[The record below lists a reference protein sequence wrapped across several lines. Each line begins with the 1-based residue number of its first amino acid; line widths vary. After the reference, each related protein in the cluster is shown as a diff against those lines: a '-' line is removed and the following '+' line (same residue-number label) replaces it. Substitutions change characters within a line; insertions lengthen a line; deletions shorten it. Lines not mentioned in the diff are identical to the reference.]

1 MRSRLDKVCRDK
13 NFTNVSLLEET
24 TVSANEEMI
33 TATEVTRNLKQLSDS
48 FQGHFSIKKPGM
60 ARK

>member
-1 MRSRLDKVCRDK
+1 
-13 NFTNVSLLEET
+13 
-24 TVSANEEMI
+24 MI

-60 ARK
+60 ARKWFQQPFLLTSIPAMVMIC